1 MFSRSKNLEIKDR
14 IIDVTVDLIKEANG
28 DIDRI
33 TIREIAKRADIGVG
47 LVNYHFQSKKHL
59 IDICVQRIIS
69 DVIARSKPNMDG
81 LSPMEK
87 LKRSV
92 KIPIDFIMDN
102 PEISKISILGD
113 LTQGQAD
120 DNTFRTLARYDYY
133 AKDTDL
139 EENTFFNAALLI
151 HGLQGIFLRRELYKD
166 RFDFS
171 DKAQRDILIDGI
183 VEKLFGAQN
192 E

>member
-1 MFSRSKNLEIKDR
+1 MEIKDR

-102 PEISKISILGD
+102 PEIAKISILGD

-133 AKDTDL
+133 AKDTNL
-139 EENTFFNAALLI
+139 EENTFFTAALLI